1 MARIANFKID
11 EKLAKW
17 ESFENYN
24 GTIHGVRSGD
34 RYSIVHW
41 NTVILDY
48 NIASKTIDTIAV
60 GYISQTTSQ
69 LLGRIIRALPR
80 DVVLRLIAD
89 CGSHYDK
96 KRIERMARIGY

>member
-1 MARIANFKID
+1 MPRIPNHKID

-24 GTIHGVRSGD
+24 ATIHGVRSGD
-34 RYSIVHW
+34 RYSVVHW

-48 NIASKTIDTIAV
+48 NTSTQVIDHIAV
-60 GYISQTTSQ
+60 GYISQTTSG

-80 DVVLRLIAD
+80 DVVLRLIAETP
-89 CGSHYDK
+89 SHYDK
-96 KRIERMARIGY
+96 KRIERMAHWF